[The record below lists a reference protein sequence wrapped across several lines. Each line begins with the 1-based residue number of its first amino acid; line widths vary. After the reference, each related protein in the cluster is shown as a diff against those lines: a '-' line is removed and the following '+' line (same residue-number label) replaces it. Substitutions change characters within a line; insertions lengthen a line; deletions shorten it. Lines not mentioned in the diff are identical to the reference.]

1 LHREILRTQ
10 GRLNT
15 QFKYD
20 RNSRL
25 QRKQIQRNQNP
36 ILPDILIERSYQY
49 DNLDRL
55 VSKKHSKHGQTDYRY
70 DHTGRIE
77 GCRNQRYWET
87 LQYDAAA
94 NLLDSKYREDYSNYN
109 LIRCNQLLHFRGHHY
124 SYDEHGRT
132 ASKQTT
138 GATQHYHY
146 DAEHRLSEVRI
157 EQLNKTERYRYLYD
171 ALGRRIEKQKLDRE
185 G

>member
-1 LHREILRTQ
+1 M
-10 GRLNT
+10 
-15 QFKYD
+15 
-20 RNSRL
+20 
-25 QRKQIQRNQNP
+25 
-36 ILPDILIERSYQY
+36 
-49 DNLDRL
+49 

-94 NLLDSKYREDYSNYN
+94 NLLDSKYREDYSNQN

-124 SYDEHGRT
+124 RYDEHGRT
-132 ASKQTT
+132 ASKQTIGRT
-138 GATQHYHY
+138 ASKQTIGTTQHYHY

-157 EQLNKTERYRYLYD
+157 EQTAAVSAAATSTTPLAGVSKNIR
-171 ALGRRIEKQKLDRE
+171 
-185 G
+185 